1 MILYRKKIDSYK
13 IKIFNDIV
21 AKMTPE
27 QFLLVLHL
35 IGEFEGSHS
44 ETLLD
49 AFRRAVAFDKNVP
62 IYIAALIELG
72 AGENF
77 AEFLDRS
84 FISFNEQCSI
94 EIPIQRLMFL
104 IPDHRRRHGSYVYV
118 RILPNNLGSILYPE
132 ILVDFFMRVL
142 RDGIWNGR
150 IPVGAELMDCAGR
163 ICIYNFFSH
172 DKSFW
177 ANVCPRC
184 MRRVEKYNDDSH
196 MNPECCQNDSHMHPH
211 RGEYSNMGRY
221 MFQRISEEVSNHYFW
236 MFCTEYA
243 KFCASLMLNPNALS
257 QVSFNSR
264 NFDLKLTLP
273 FLPIWHKTDKHE
285 AYRMREILK
294 HFQETQVGNQPVL
307 FPETC
312 MLLLEPSSKM
322 EFLTKGAMV
331 QKLAASLTQ
340 NKFKEAIMR
349 RVLNAPNR
357 ERIGLFRKQNHAF
370 CKSILEVLRIDN
382 AAPQGLIRIFGA
394 LC

>member
-1 MILYRKKIDSYK
+1 
-13 IKIFNDIV
+13 
-21 AKMTPE
+21 MTPE

-84 FISFNEQCSI
+84 FMSFNEQCSI
-94 EIPIQRLMFL
+94 KIPIQRLMFQ
-104 IPDHRRRHGSYVYV
+104 IPDFRRRNCSYVSV
-118 RILPNNLGSILYPE
+118 RNLPDNLGSNLYPE
-132 ILVDFFMRVL
+132 ILVDFFSRVL

-150 IPVGAELMDCAGR
+150 IPVGAKLMDCAGR

-184 MRRVEKYNDDSH
+184 MRRVEKYNDDDDSH
-196 MNPECCQNDSHMHPH
+196 MNPECCQDDSHMHPH

-221 MFQRISEEVSNHYFW
+221 MFMRIFEEISNQYFW
-236 MFCTEYA
+236 MFCTQYA

-257 QVSFNSR
+257 QVSFHSR
-264 NFDLKLTLP
+264 NFDLMLTLP

-307 FPETC
+307 FPKPC
-312 MLLLEPSSKM
+312 MLLLEPSSKNVLIM
-322 EFLTKGAMV
+322 QSAIV
-331 QKLAASLTQ
+331 QKLAVSLTQ
-340 NKFKEAIMR
+340 NQFKEAIMR
-349 RVLNAPNR
+349 RVLNAPNTNKLC
-357 ERIGLFRKQNHAF
+357 LFKKQNTSF
-370 CKSILEVLRIDN
+370 CKEILKFLRMHK
-382 AAPQGLIRIFGA
+382 APEGLIRIFEA